1 MDIIENLKLKLQAAL
16 LALGQEVAL
25 NDIVIEKSKDEAH
38 GDYATNVAMKFSRLF
53 SKAPR
58 DVANM
63 LIEKVDMEGIDK
75 VEIAGPGFINFFM
88 KHDSLQAF
96 VSKIINEEDN
106 YGRSPKKNQKINVE
120 FVSANPTGL
129 LHVGTARG
137 AAIGDSISRILDF
150 AGYDVTKE
158 YYINDAGSQI
168 TNLALSI
175 QARYQNLFGLPGEIP
190 ADGYAG
196 QDISDIAQ
204 LIKDEIGDAALKMD
218 DPVAYFKEKGMKIE
232 LDRIVKDLELF
243 RVKFDVFSSEKAIRG
258 DNAIEKEIEF
268 LKDYVYEQD
277 DALYLKTSAFIDDK
291 DRVIRK
297 GNGDYTYFMP
307 DICYHVNKM
316 SRGFDSIIDVLGAD
330 HHGYI
335 NRMKSALMMHG
346 YAEDTLHVELIQ
358 MVRFLKNGQE
368 YKASK
373 RRGDAITLRDV
384 CEEVGVD
391 AMRYFF
397 AMRAPSG
404 HLDFD
409 MDLAKEQSSNNPV
422 YYAQYAHARLCSI
435 LEQGKDIALDE
446 SGKLLNQPSEMA
458 LLKHLA
464 DFPNVVNDAA
474 KDKAPYKITN
484 YVHALA
490 ELVHAFYNECRVID
504 PNNKELSGSRLALV
518 KASKIVVKN
527 ALALVGVSAPIHM
540 QEDMNMSKSL
550 LDLAFDYVSEQKQQ
564 SKFQDIWAY
573 CVKEAGLSEEEAA
586 AKVSRFYTN
595 LMLDGRFVT
604 LGENEWDLRIRHKFE
619 KVHIDMSEVY
629 SDVETFDDDSEE
641 EEEEAEYNK
650 AFEEESEEQKDED
663 FNSEEES
670 EEEEKEDNEF

>member
-1 MDIIENLKLKLQAAL
+1 MDIIESLKLKLQAAL
-16 LALGQEVAL
+16 LSFGHEVAL
-25 NDIVIEKSKDEAH
+25 NDIVIEKSKDETH
-38 GDYATNVAMKFSRLF
+38 GDYATNAAMKFSKLF
-53 SKAPR
+53 AKSPR
-58 DVANM
+58 DVASM
-63 LIEKVDMEGIDK
+63 LIEKIDMDGLDK
-75 VEIAGPGFINFFM
+75 VEIAGPGFINFFV
-88 KHDSLQAF
+88 KHDSLQAI
-96 VSKIINEEDN
+96 VNKIISEEDD
-106 YGRSPKKNQKINVE
+106 YGRSPNKNIKVNVE

-137 AAIGDSISRILDF
+137 AAIGDSISRILSF

-196 QDISDIAQ
+196 KDISDIAQ
-204 LIKDEIGDAALKMD
+204 LIKDEIGDKALKMD

-232 LDRIVKDLELF
+232 LDRIVKDLATF
-243 RVKFDVFSSEKAIRG
+243 RVSFDVFSSEKAIRSN
-258 DNAIEKEIEF
+258 NAIEREIEF
-268 LKDYVYEQD
+268 LKEYVYEQD
-277 DALYLKTSAFIDDK
+277 NALYLKTSAFVDDK

-316 SRGFDSIIDVLGAD
+316 SRGFDTIIDVLGAD

-346 YAEDTLHVELIQ
+346 YPEDTLHVELIQ
-358 MVRFLKNGQE
+358 MVRFIKDGKE

-373 RRGDAITLRDV
+373 RSGDAITLRDV

-409 MDLAKEQSSNNPV
+409 MDLAIEQSSNNPV

-435 LEQGKDIALDE
+435 LEQGKDIPIDNSA
-446 SGKLLNQPSEMA
+446 KLLSQPSEMA
-458 LLKHLA
+458 LLKFLA

-484 YVHALA
+484 YIHSLA
-490 ELVHAFYNECRVID
+490 ELVHVFYNECRVID
-504 PNNKELSGSRLALV
+504 QNNLELSSSRLALV
-518 KASKIVVKN
+518 KASKIVLKN
-527 ALALVGVSAPIHM
+527 ALDLVGVSAPIHM
-540 QEDMNMSKSL
+540 
-550 LDLAFDYVSEQKQQ
+550 
-564 SKFQDIWAY
+564 
-573 CVKEAGLSEEEAA
+573 
-586 AKVSRFYTN
+586 
-595 LMLDGRFVT
+595 
-604 LGENEWDLRIRHKFE
+604 
-619 KVHIDMSEVY
+619 
-629 SDVETFDDDSEE
+629 
-641 EEEEAEYNK
+641 
-650 AFEEESEEQKDED
+650 
-663 FNSEEES
+663 
-670 EEEEKEDNEF
+670 